1 MDLKTRALAL
11 HKKLRG
17 KIEIASRAKIKS
29 LKDLDLLYTPGVA
42 DVSREIA
49 ADKEKVYD
57 FTNKWNSVAIIT
69 DGTRVLGLGNIG
81 PEAALPVMEGKAL
94 IAKEFGNV
102 DAFPIC
108 LKTQD
113 KEKIIETVKAIS
125 PSFGL
130 INIEDIEAPKCFEI
144 VERLED
150 ELDIPVFHDDQHG
163 TAIVVLAALL
173 NSLKIIEENTKA
185 VKIVIAGAGAAGY
198 GITKIL
204 SKYGFRNIIVSDSMG
219 IIYEG
224 RPLGMNT
231 YKNDIAKISNHNRE
245 SGILEEAIENCDVF
259 IGASGIKNL
268 IDYKVLQ
275 KMSKNAIVFLLSN
288 PDPEILP
295 SQAQKAKNV
304 KIIATGRSDF
314 PNQINN
320 AITFPAIFRGAL
332 DSRVKKLTYDMFIKA
347 AEALANSV
355 PKNKLSKNY
364 IIPNINEKYFF
375 DKVVGAI
382 K

>member
-1 MDLKTRALAL
+1 MNLREKALAI
-11 HKKLRG
+11 HKKLHG
-17 KIEIASRAKIKS
+17 KISVKSRAKIKS
-29 LKDLDLLYTPGVA
+29 LGDLELLYTPGVA
-42 DVSREIA
+42 DVSREISSE
-49 ADKEKVYD
+49 KEKVYLY
-57 FTNKWNSVAIIT
+57 TNKWNSVAIIT

-94 IAKEFGNV
+94 IAKEFGNI
-102 DAFPIC
+102 DAIPIC

-113 KEKIIETVKAIS
+113 KEKIIETAKNIS

-173 NSLKIIEENTKA
+173 NSLKVIGENTKGI
-185 VKIVIAGAGAAGY
+185 KIVIAGAGAAGY

-204 SKYGFRNIIVSDSMG
+204 SKYGFRNIIVADSMG
-219 IIYEG
+219 IIYEN
-224 RPLGMNT
+224 RPLGMNA
-231 YKNDIAKISNHNRE
+231 YKNDIAKLTNPNRE
-245 SGILEEAIENCDVF
+245 SGILEEAIEGSDVF
-259 IGASGIKNL
+259 IGVSGTKNL
-268 IDYKVLQ
+268 INYKVLQ
-275 KMSKNAIVFLLSN
+275 KMNKNAIVFALSN
-288 PDPEILP
+288 PEPEIFP
-295 SQAQKAKNV
+295 EQAKKAKNV

-320 AITFPAIFRGAL
+320 AVVFPAIFRGAL
-332 DSRVKKLTYDMFIKA
+332 DSRARKLNYDMFVKA
-347 AEALANSV
+347 AEALASSV
-355 PKNKLSKNY
+355 PANKLSKNY
-364 IIPNINEKYFF
+364 IIPNINERYFF
-375 DKVVGAI
+375 KKVLGAI